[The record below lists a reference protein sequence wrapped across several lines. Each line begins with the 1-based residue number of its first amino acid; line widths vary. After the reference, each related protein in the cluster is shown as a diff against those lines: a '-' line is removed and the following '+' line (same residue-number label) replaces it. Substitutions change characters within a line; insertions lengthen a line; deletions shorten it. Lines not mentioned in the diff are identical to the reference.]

1 MNRTGLSL
9 MEVILATSLL
19 LAATV
24 TIGQL
29 AYVTT
34 RNAQRAEDRAI
45 ASQIAEH
52 QLQQLL
58 LGQLPARTKPRGP
71 VIEPISESGSSDTKS
86 TQQDQTHPWDEW
98 QVAWQVEATS
108 VPRLYQVQ
116 VDVFRLRE
124 DARSPAS
131 VATSVTDVDS
141 KANDVLFTY
150 SVVRLVRVNP

>member
-1 MNRTGLSL
+1 

-34 RNAQRAEDRAI
+34 QNAQRAEDRAV
-45 ASQIAEH
+45 AAQIAEH
-52 QLQQLL
+52 QIQQLL
-58 LGQLPARTKPRGP
+58 LGQLPVRTKPRGP
-71 VIEPISESGSSDTKS
+71 VIEPITELGSADPQS
-86 TQQDQTHPWDEW
+86 TQQNQNHPWDEW

-116 VDVFRLRE
+116 VDVFRLRA
-124 DARSPAS
+124 DALSPAS
-131 VATSVTDVDS
+131 VGMSATDADS
-141 KANDVLFTY
+141 QAKGVLFTY
-150 SVVRLVRVNP
+150 SVVRLVRVHP